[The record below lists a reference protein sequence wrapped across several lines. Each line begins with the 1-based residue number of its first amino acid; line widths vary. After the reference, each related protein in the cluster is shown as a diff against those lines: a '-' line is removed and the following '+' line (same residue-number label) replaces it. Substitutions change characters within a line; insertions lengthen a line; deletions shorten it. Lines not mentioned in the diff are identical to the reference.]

1 MEADV
6 VRILYDVEITSLR
19 EVDQIS
25 ATSSTDIRNNVRRNN
40 RR

>member
-1 MEADV
+1 MEVDV
-6 VRILYDVEITSLR
+6 VLEITSLR

-40 RR
+40 RREGTD